1 MDALLPKI
9 RADFSQDL
17 SAPIRVLSYT
27 VEWAELEHTHWECYI
42 LLPRASLSLF
52 QYLATACSC
61 GGILCACRQWL
72 PLLHPSHT
80 PGTLACF
87 SIARPHLCP
96 DLTQGCGVEWGG
108 GCAVAFACS
117 NWVVQWD
124 AAANASL
131 CTLMVSKPAH
141 IHSLQVEAPLAL
153 LSVSVGFSARR
164 ATRLLCA
171 GPQNWDAKTMAQTT
185 HSIVPGPSPVDLL
198 FLIHPTQECRSWPNV
213 LGFVLF

>member
-1 MDALLPKI
+1 MVARIEMDALLPKI

-96 DLTQGCGVEWGG
+96 DLTQGCGVELGG
-108 GCAVAFACS
+108 GVRCGICLFKLGSAVRHSC
-117 NWVVQWD
+117 QCK
-124 AAANASL
+124 SL
-131 CTLMVSKPAH
+131 YTD
-141 IHSLQVEAPLAL
+141 
-153 LSVSVGFSARR
+153 G
-164 ATRLLCA
+164 
-171 GPQNWDAKTMAQTT
+171 
-185 HSIVPGPSPVDLL
+185 
-198 FLIHPTQECRSWPNV
+198 
-213 LGFVLF
+213 